1 MELKDYLT
9 LLFSFLPNWNVPLWA
24 FKEVIL
30 IYEVAKFEGLDKT
43 TPHSDER
50 KQNYITSYK
59 LE

>member
-30 IYEVAKFEGLDKT
+30 IYEVAKFEGWIK
-43 TPHSDER
+43 PHHTLTR
-50 KQNYITSYK
+50 GNKIT
-59 LE
+59 